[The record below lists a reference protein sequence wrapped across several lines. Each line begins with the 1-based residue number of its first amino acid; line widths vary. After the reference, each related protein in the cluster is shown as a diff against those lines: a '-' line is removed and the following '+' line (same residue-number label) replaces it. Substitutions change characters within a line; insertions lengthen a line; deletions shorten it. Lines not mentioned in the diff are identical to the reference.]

1 MELSDSAGA
10 YLLAIYR
17 HLMINSNVS
26 ASFMNAVTPRV
37 RQLESFFLKNVG
49 AFNFAPADYSIWEE
63 SSNGLNGQG
72 LPVRPHTT

>member
-1 MELSDSAGA
+1 
-10 YLLAIYR
+10 
-17 HLMINSNVS
+17 
-26 ASFMNAVTPRV
+26 MNAVTPRV